1 MFTLLKEITMNK
13 LFAALIAGLFATS
26 VYAADAAKPAETAA
40 PAADA
45 ATAKEKP
52 ATPAKKAHKHVA
64 HKAMPKK
71 ADEAAPAK

>member
-1 MFTLLKEITMNK
+1 MFTLLKENTMNK

-26 VYAADAAKPAETAA
+26 VYAADAAKPADTAA

-52 ATPAKKAHKHVA
+52 ATPAKKAHKHT
-64 HKAMPKK
+64 MKK
-71 ADEAAPAK
+71 AAPKAEEAAPAK